1 MNESGTRTFKLRQ
14 DGREY
19 ILSISIINDCVSLS
33 GQENIGKEGNFY
45 EAKFSLKDLCS
56 INRYF
61 LLIPSIQE
69 ARNELIKAIEKQK
82 VGIENSN
89 NFLKIIFYMV
99 IGTDKVIVKLPLE
112 KTNNCFKRI
121 KNPEEQEPF
130 TGTIRLTNRGN
141 YPEDEYR
148 INLLEKKNENLKI
161 SQYNLQI
168 DIQKLLDISQ
178 QLIKETTFLYEEN
191 AKLGVR
197 LQQIEKQNYETNI
210 ELEALKEEEK
220 ALNEENIQLVNYNKD
235 LEKAF
240 SLKKENLKKNFQE
253 NIQKRIQKDEKDLGN
268 GPKAISSRFEES
280 KIKTYI
286 PRITAKPI
294 SDAYDEGILNN
305 GRPPFYYTEKRI
317 TQYLAKNKPNNDKM
331 NLTDININTYN
342 NQKRSSFKSN
352 NNDFSPNNLSYNTYN
367 KVFDNNKIN
376 DSDNNNNDYPK
387 DNKRNQKKLKMQ
399 TRLPAYERI
408 SEKTNDYEEEDKKR
422 KQIINESY
430 NQSQKDVD
438 DLRESETYPSNYEE
452 SQVLDIQTELD
463 EDKGLNYIKSEIIQ
477 NSLEE
482 EMLLNKINKH
492 GKDIQFNILYKAIND
507 SDRAEI
513 FHEKCDQ
520 VKRTLVLIE
529 TINGKRFGGYTTQ
542 SWEGESI
549 NKKDNEAFVFSLD
562 KLQVYNIITDQP
574 AIGCYPAYGPVFLGC
589 QIKVNDNFF
598 VKGGITFKK
607 NTNYATNSDFELNDG
622 IKFYGIKDIEVF
634 EVNLI

>member
-574 AIGCYPAYGPVFLGC
+574 AIGCYPTYGPVFLGC

-598 VKGGITFKK
+598 VKGGTTFKK

>member
-1 MNESGTRTFKLRQ
+1 M
-14 DGREY
+14 
-19 ILSISIINDCVSLS
+19 
-33 GQENIGKEGNFY
+33 
-45 EAKFSLKDLCS
+45 
-56 INRYF
+56 
-61 LLIPSIQE
+61 
-69 ARNELIKAIEKQK
+69 QK
-82 VGIENSN
+82 
-89 NFLKIIFYMV
+89 
-99 IGTDKVIVKLPLE
+99 
-112 KTNNCFKRI
+112 
-121 KNPEEQEPF
+121 
-130 TGTIRLTNRGN
+130 
-141 YPEDEYR
+141 
-148 INLLEKKNENLKI
+148 
-161 SQYNLQI
+161 
-168 DIQKLLDISQ
+168 

-408 SEKTNDYEEEDKKR
+408 SELFR
-422 KQIINESY
+422 
-430 NQSQKDVD
+430 
-438 DLRESETYPSNYEE
+438 NY
-452 SQVLDIQTELD
+452 V
-463 EDKGLNYIKSEIIQ
+463 
-477 NSLEE
+477 
-482 EMLLNKINKH
+482 
-492 GKDIQFNILYKAIND
+492 QFK
-507 SDRAEI
+507 
-513 FHEKCDQ
+513 
-520 VKRTLVLIE
+520 
-529 TINGKRFGGYTTQ
+529 
-542 SWEGESI
+542 
-549 NKKDNEAFVFSLD
+549 
-562 KLQVYNIITDQP
+562 
-574 AIGCYPAYGPVFLGC
+574 
-589 QIKVNDNFF
+589 
-598 VKGGITFKK
+598 
-607 NTNYATNSDFELNDG
+607 
-622 IKFYGIKDIEVF
+622 
-634 EVNLI
+634 

>member
-82 VGIENSN
+82 VGIENSI

-574 AIGCYPAYGPVFLGC
+574 AIGCYPTYGPVFLGC

-598 VKGGITFKK
+598 VKGGTTFKK

>member
-69 ARNELIKAIEKQK
+69 AKNELIKAIEKQK

-574 AIGCYPAYGPVFLGC
+574 AIGCYPTYGPVFLGC

-598 VKGGITFKK
+598 VKGGTTFKK